1 MAAPL
6 TLDQVK
12 QHLRLDPTYTGEY
25 ELVGD
30 YLLAGW
36 ALFLT
41 ESRRVEAPAVAP
53 APTVPPTPPN
63 PLELNTAEM
72 AIARQWLRL
81 LLGHWYENR
90 QSVAVAM
97 NVLEVPDTCQKL
109 MKLLREPVL

>member
-12 QHLRLDPTYTGEY
+12 QHLRLDPTYTGEDALVSDY
-25 ELVGD
+25 LVG
-30 YLLAGW
+30 GW

-41 ESRRVEAPAVAP
+41 ESRRVESPAV
-53 APTVPPTPPN
+53 PPLVPN
-63 PLELNTAEM
+63 PLELSADEL

-97 NVLEVPDTCQKL
+97 NAMEVPMTCQML

>member
-1 MAAPL
+1 MPAPL
-6 TLDQVK
+6 SLDQVK
-12 QHLRLDPTYTGEY
+12 LHLRLDPTYTGED

-53 APTVPPTPPN
+53 AIPN
-63 PLELNTAEM
+63 PLELSADEL

-97 NVLEVPDTCQKL
+97 NVLAVPDTCQKL

>member
-12 QHLRLDPTYTGEY
+12 QHLRVDPAYAGEDG
-25 ELVGD
+25 LLQD
-30 YLLAGW
+30 YLDTGW

-41 ESRRVEAPAVAP
+41 ESRRAEAPAVPP
-53 APTVPPTPPN
+53 AVTVPPTLPN
-63 PLELNTAEM
+63 PLELNTAEL

-90 QSVAVAM
+90 QSVVVAM
-97 NVLEVPDTCQKL
+97 GVLDVPDTCQKL
-109 MKLLREPVL
+109 MRLLREPVL